1 MLNDN
6 IKNLYF
12 INHTNGKNK
21 KEENVENTEE
31 VTE

>member
-12 INHTNGKNK
+12 INDTNGKNK